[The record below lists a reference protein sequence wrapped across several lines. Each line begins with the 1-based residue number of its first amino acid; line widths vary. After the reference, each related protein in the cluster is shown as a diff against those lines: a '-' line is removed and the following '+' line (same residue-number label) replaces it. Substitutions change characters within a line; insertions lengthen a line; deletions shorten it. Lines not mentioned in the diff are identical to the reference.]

1 MEVSNMG
8 GNADDDRF
16 DMTVGALQE
25 IMLDEKFE
33 KMQKS
38 FC

>member
-8 GNADDDRF
+8 GNAEDDRF

-25 IMLDEKFE
+25 IMLGEFE